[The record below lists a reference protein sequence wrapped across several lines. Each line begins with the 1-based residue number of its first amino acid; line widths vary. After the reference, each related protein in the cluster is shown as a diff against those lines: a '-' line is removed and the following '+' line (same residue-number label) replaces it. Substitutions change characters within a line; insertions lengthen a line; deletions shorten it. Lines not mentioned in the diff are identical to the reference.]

1 MCGIAG
7 VFDFSSKGAIPES
20 LLRQMADTLAHRG
33 PDDEGFY
40 QDPAAGLGLAFRR
53 LSIVDLSGGHQPMST
68 PDGRYWI
75 VFNGEIYNHL
85 AVRAE
90 LEGRGRT
97 FRTRCDT
104 EVIVQAYAEY
114 GPACVEKLLGMF
126 ALAIWDSTKRQLFVA
141 RDRIGIKPVYYA
153 VLNGTFVFASE
164 IKALFKYPELT
175 PRLDRGELARYFT
188 FLSVPPPSTLF
199 EGVQKLRAGHWFL
212 VEEGKGVGA
221 PQRYWTPLVDG
232 PIAGNEK
239 DLAVQ
244 VRDLLSDA
252 VKIRLMSDVPF
263 GAFLSGG
270 VDSSAIVALMAQ
282 HMDRPVETFS
292 VGYKNDPGFNEL
304 ENARR
309 TAKLFGTNHHEV
321 LIDHEDFRRF
331 LPRLVHHQDEPIADP
346 VCVPLYYVA
355 ELARQNG
362 VIVTLVGE
370 GSDELFFGYDFH
382 NRVWRMVRQ
391 WWGPLSATPRS
402 VRALLAAAAAPF
414 LDPARQDFLQRWRDG
429 GEPFLGGAVTFYPE
443 ELRRV
448 FPGLADD
455 TRRDAILQH
464 LYDEI
469 DTARPSADF
478 PMRASYLELM
488 YRLPELLLM
497 RVDKMTMAASVEGR
511 VPFLDHR
518 LVELAFRIPGEL
530 KVKDGVSKYILKEAL
545 RDILPPDIIHRRKV
559 GFHVPVTRWF
569 EEVLSPFADETLFDP
584 RLLALEIWDPAA
596 VRQLLERQRR
606 GEGNYGMRI
615 WTLVNFALWYRHW
628 MLGESW

>member
-7 VFDFSSKGAIPES
+7 AFDYRSKGTINES
-20 LLRQMADTLAHRG
+20 LLRQMADTLVHRG

-40 QDPAAGLGLAFRR
+40 QDSVGGLGLAFRR
-53 LSIVDLSGGHQPMST
+53 LAIVDLSGGHQPMST

-90 LEGRGRT
+90 LEARGRV

-104 EVIVQAYAEY
+104 EVILQAYAEY
-114 GPACVEKLLGMF
+114 GPSCLEKLLGMF
-126 ALAIWDSTKRQLFVA
+126 ALAIWDSTKRQLFLA
-141 RDRIGIKPVYYA
+141 RDRVGIKPLYFADVDG
-153 VLNGTFVFASE
+153 VFIFASE
-164 IKALFKYPELT
+164 IKALFKHPGLS

-188 FLSVPPPSTLF
+188 FLSVPPPATLF
-199 EGVQKLRAGHWFL
+199 EGVQKLRAGHWFM
-212 VEEGKGVGA
+212 VEDGKGVGP
-221 PQRYWTPLVDG
+221 PQRYWTPLVDA
-232 PIAGNEK
+232 PLPDNEQ
-239 DLAVQ
+239 DLAHQ
-244 VRDLLSDA
+244 VRDLLDDA

-270 VDSSAIVALMAQ
+270 VDSSAIVAIMAK
-282 HMDRPVETFS
+282 HLSRPVETFS
-292 VGYKNDPGFNEL
+292 VGYKDDPGFNEL

-355 ELARQNG
+355 ELARRNG

-391 WWGPLSATPRS
+391 WWDPLSAAPRS
-402 VRALLAAAAAPF
+402 IRGMMAAAAAPF
-414 LDPARQDFLQRWRDG
+414 LDPARQDFVHRWRDG
-429 GEPFLGGAVTFYPE
+429 GEPFLGGAVTFYPQ
-443 ELRRV
+443 ELKRIA
-448 FPGLADD
+448 PALADD

-469 DTARPSADF
+469 DSVRPNADF
-478 PMRASYLELM
+478 PARAGYLELM

-530 KVKDGVSKYILKEAL
+530 KVKNGVSKYILKEAL
-545 RDILPPDIIHRRKV
+545 RDLLPPDIIHRRKV

-569 EEVLSPFADETLFDP
+569 GEVLMPMAEEIVLDP
-584 RLLALEIWDPAA
+584 RLTRLELWDEAE
-596 VRQLLERQRR
+596 VRRLLTRQK
-606 GEGNYGMRI
+606 ENQGNLGMRI
-615 WTLVNFALWYRHW
+615 WALVNFGMWYRHW
-628 MLGESW
+628 ILGERF

>member
-7 VFDFSSKGAIPES
+7 AFDFSAKGAIPES

-40 QDPAAGLGLAFRR
+40 RDPAGDLGLAFRR

-90 LEGRGRT
+90 LEAKGRV
-97 FRTRCDT
+97 FRTRSDT
-104 EVIVQAYAEY
+104 EVILQAYAEY
-114 GPACVEKLLGMF
+114 GPECLEKLLGMF
-126 ALAIWDSTKRQLFVA
+126 ALAIWDSVKRRLFVA
-141 RDRIGIKPVYYA
+141 RDRIGIKPFYYA
-153 VLNGTFVFASE
+153 VVGGVFIFASE
-164 IKALFKYPELT
+164 IKALFKYPNLT
-175 PRLDRGELARYFT
+175 PRLDRGELARYFM
-188 FLSVPPPSTLF
+188 FLCVPPPATLF
-199 EGVQKLRAGHWFL
+199 EGVEKLRAGHWFM
-212 VEEGKGVGA
+212 VDEGKGVSA
-221 PQRYWTPLVDG
+221 AQRYWTPLVDG
-232 PIAGNEK
+232 PIADNEK
-239 DLAVQ
+239 DLALQ

-270 VDSSAIVALMAQ
+270 VDSSAIVAIMAR
-282 HMDRPVETFS
+282 HLDRPVETFS

-355 ELARQNG
+355 DLARRNG

-391 WWGPLSATPRS
+391 WWEPLSATPRS
-402 VRALLAAAAAPF
+402 FRGLLAAAAAPF
-414 LDPARQDFLQRWRDG
+414 LDPARQDFVQRWRDG
-429 GEPFLGGAVTFYPE
+429 GEPFLGGAVTFYPQ
-443 ELRRV
+443 ELKRIA
-448 FPGLADD
+448 PALADD
-455 TRRDAILQH
+455 TRREAILQH

-469 DTARPSADF
+469 DTARPNADF

-530 KVKDGVSKYILKEAL
+530 KVKNGVSKYILKEAL
-545 RDILPPDIIHRRKV
+545 RDILPADIIHRRKV